1 MVITTRTRYESLGDS
16 SSMLSVL
23 TFRQESDQH
32 PPMLSYDLHMLR
44 DYEEIHILR
53 GLTKAAYMGAHVL
66 A

>member
-1 MVITTRTRYESLGDS
+1 
-16 SSMLSVL
+16 MLSVL